1 MSIRVLLIDD
11 HPVVRVGL
19 RSIVEA
25 RGFTVVGEAST
36 GEEALAATP
45 ALRPDVVLCDLRLGE
60 GIDGVETTAA
70 LRRMPDAPSVL
81 ILTTFDHDAQIIRA
95 LEAGA
100 AGYLLKDVDNDTIAR
115 AIIDAASGAMVLTP
129 GGDERLIAALRAPRV
144 TLTDRERDVLMLVD
158 EGAGNKEIA
167 VRLFISESTV
177 RFHLQK
183 LKAKLGARSK
193 TELIARAI
201 RKGLISPEE

>member
-11 HPVVRVGL
+11 HPVVRAGL

-177 RFHLQK
+177 KTHIVHLLEK
-183 LKAKLGARSK
+183 FGAASRTAATSEARRLG
-193 TELIARAI
+193 L
-201 RKGLISPEE
+201 L

>member
-11 HPVVRVGL
+11 HPVVRAGL
-19 RSIVEA
+19 RSIVES

-36 GEEALAATP
+36 GEEALTVTSD
-45 ALRPDVVLCDLRLGE
+45 LRPDVVLCDLRLGV

-70 LRRMPDAPSVL
+70 LRRMPDAPAVL

-144 TLTDRERDVLMLVD
+144 TLTERERDVLMQVD
-158 EGAGNKEIA
+158 EGAANKEIA
-167 VRLFISESTV
+167 ARLFISESTV
-177 RFHLQK
+177 KTHIVHL
-183 LKAKLGARSK
+183 LEKLGVASRTAAASEARR
-193 TELIARAI
+193 L
-201 RKGLISPEE
+201 GLL